1 MNKFRANTLRLLS
14 MLIIP
19 MLIIV
24 GFSES
29 AAAQQ
34 SVKKGLRNVNGT
46 SLYYEV
52 KGKGFPLVLISG
64 GGLMDSR
71 AWDEQFENFSKHFKV
86 IRYDIRGIGKSAR
99 PQQTFSH
106 SQDLYALLKSLK
118 VRKAH
123 LIGLSFG
130 GGLALDFALDH
141 PDMVDHTI
149 LAASGTSTDAKG
161 EANLQGLAWLS
172 SVAKKDGI
180 AKMSQLVSETPTFIA
195 KDNLAAQEKIRQNYF
210 DNRDIFESDFP
221 LVSLWQPTK
230 PAAANRLGG
239 IRGPVLIMMAEN
251 DIPAYKEITEKL
263 AKGLGS
269 ARKIVIPGA
278 AHAVNLDK
286 PKEFD
291 DAVLA
296 FLRKKSLRD
305 RTRARD

>member
-1 MNKFRANTLRLLS
+1 MNEFQARTLRILS

-19 MLIIV
+19 MLNIV
-24 GFSES
+24 LSES

-34 SVKKGLRNVNGT
+34 SVKKELRNVNGA

-71 AWDEQFENFSKHFKV
+71 AWDEQFETFSKHYKV

-99 PQQTFSH
+99 PQQSFSH
-106 SQDLYALLKSLK
+106 SQDLHALLKSLK

-123 LIGLSFG
+123 VIGLSFG
-130 GGLALDFALDH
+130 GGIALDFALDH
-141 PDMVDHTI
+141 PDMVDHMI

-161 EANLQGLAWLS
+161 ESNLQGLAWLS
-172 SVAKKDGI
+172 SIAKKDGI
-180 AKMSQLVSETPTFIA
+180 AKMVQLVSETSTFIS
-195 KDNLAAQEKIRQNYF
+195 KDNLAAQEKIRQNYL

-221 LVSLWQPTK
+221 LVSFWQPTK
-230 PAAANRLGG
+230 PAAADRLGEV
-239 IRGPVLIMMAEN
+239 RGPVLILIAEN
-251 DIPAYKEITEKL
+251 DIPAYKEITDKL
-263 AKGLGS
+263 AKGLAS

-278 AHAVNLDK
+278 AHAINLDK

-291 DAVLA
+291 DAVLE
-296 FLRKKSLRD
+296 FLRKK
-305 RTRARD
+305 